1 MNLILTIFEGLKFD
15 RMKKLS
21 LLIVVFVLLPVAANA
36 QIADKTLPYLIE
48 LDSVLNTI
56 DSYSNTKKQ
65 KLEQLKQL
73 LIISSDPK
81 QKYVLYNQL
90 FDEYFYYQKDS
101 ALTYAK
107 KALHTARE
115 LKDGDKIL
123 KSTLNLSYIY
133 GTSGLFKESLDILDK
148 FEIQQHPH
156 LKIEY
161 YTVSNVVYNHMGYY
175 AESQYER
182 DQYFELY
189 KRELDSLIYY
199 LPDSAR
205 AYSHLFF
212 NELKFKKQ
220 YKEALDTLLILF
232 PGFTDF
238 HDKGMTAYSISE
250 IYNLSGNTEE
260 EIHWLTISAI
270 NDLKSM
276 TKEYVS
282 LRHLAYLLYEN
293 GEIVR
298 AYKYISQ
305 SLLDAQFC
313 NARLRTY
320 EISQYLPLIDAAY
333 KHQEKEKQIIF
344 ERAAM
349 IITVLFVF
357 LLIAIWRVYRKN
369 LKLKLARKELC
380 EINENLKEL
389 NNELT
394 ISNHQL
400 GESNLIKQEYIAKY
414 MDQCSIY
421 IDKMDEYRRNLHKSS
436 LHGKM
441 DEIVMKL
448 KSTDFIEDVLD
459 DFYQNF
465 DHTFIQL
472 FPNFVEKINELLM
485 EGQNI
490 NLKSG
495 QILNTELRIYA
506 LIRLGI
512 NDSVKISK
520 FLRCSTN
527 TVYSYRTRNRTN
539 SIGERNEFEE
549 RVMTIGTLPY

>member
-1 MNLILTIFEGLKFD
+1 
-15 RMKKLS
+15 MKKLQS
-21 LLIVVFVLLPVAANA
+21 LLIVFVWITFFVKG
-36 QIADKTLPYLIE
+36 QIAEKTIPYLNE
-48 LDSVLNTI
+48 LDEVLNSM
-56 DSYSNTKKQ
+56 DSYSKIKEKK
-65 KLEQLKQL
+65 LVQLKDL
-73 LIISSDPK
+73 LLISSDLK
-81 QKYVLYNQL
+81 QKYIIYNQL

-101 ALTYAK
+101 ALVYAK
-107 KALHTARE
+107 KALVAARE
-115 LKDGDKIL
+115 LKDEDKIL

-148 FEIQQHPH
+148 FDIQHYPQ

-161 YTVSNVVYNHMGYY
+161 FTVSNVVYNHMGYY
-175 AESQYER
+175 AESQLER
-182 DQYFELY
+182 DQYFDLY
-189 KRELDSLIYY
+189 RSELDSLMCY
-199 LPDSAR
+199 LPDSTKT
-205 AYSHLFF
+205 YSHLFF
-212 NELKFKKQ
+212 NDMKFKKQ
-220 YKEALDTLLILF
+220 YQQALDTLLVIF
-232 PGFTDF
+232 PKFTDF

-250 IYNLSGNTEE
+250 IYNLIGNKEE
-260 EIHWLTISAI
+260 EIHWLAISSI

-333 KHQEKEKQIIF
+333 KHQEKEKRTIF
-344 ERAAM
+344 ERGAL
-349 IITVLFVF
+349 IIAILFVF
-357 LLIAIWRVYRKN
+357 LLIAIWRVYRQNYKLKAARKN
-369 LKLKLARKELC
+369 LSEF
-380 EINENLKEL
+380 NDNLKILNSEL
-389 NNELT
+389 KAA
-394 ISNHQL
+394 NHQL
-400 GESNLIKQEYIAKY
+400 EESNVIKQEYIAKY

-436 LHGKM
+436 IQGKM
-441 DEIVMKL
+441 DELVMKL
-448 KSTDFIEDVLD
+448 KSTDFIEDVLE
-459 DFYQNF
+459 DFYHNF
-465 DHTFIQL
+465 DHTFVQL
-472 FPNFVEKINELLM
+472 FPDFVEKINELLM
-485 EGQNI
+485 DGQKI
-490 NLKSG
+490 SLKSG

-549 RVMTIGTLPY
+549 RVMKIGSLPN